1 VDEPEWQGV
10 AARHRQAAGHDPVG
24 PRAGH
29 QRADGKA
36 QFVEQARVGELR
48 QQVRAALAGDPL
60 EAALGQRVHRRLH
73 IDAGLARDD
82 HVRVPCGRGIPAGGH
97 GGRGGDDDRP
107 GVREGAG
114 DQRAV
119 QVQVEFAGD
128 HRDRR

>member
-10 AARHRQAAGHDPVG
+10 AARRAAGHDAVG

-36 QFVEQARVGELR
+36 QFVEQAPVGELR
-48 QQVRAALAGDPL
+48 QQVRAALAGNPL
-60 EAALGQRVHRRLH
+60 EAALGQRVQRRPH
-73 IDAGLARDD
+73 INAGLARDD
-82 HVRVPCGRGIPAGGH
+82 HLRVPCGRGAAAAGH

-107 GVREGAG
+107 GVRESAG
-114 DQRAV
+114 DQCAV
-119 QVQVEFAGD
+119 KVQVELAGD